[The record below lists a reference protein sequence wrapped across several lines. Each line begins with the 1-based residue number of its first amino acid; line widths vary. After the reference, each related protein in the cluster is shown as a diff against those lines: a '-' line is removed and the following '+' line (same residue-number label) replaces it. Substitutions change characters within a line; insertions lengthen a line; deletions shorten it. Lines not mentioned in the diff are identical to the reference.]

1 MPITALPTPP
11 SRNDPANFAARG
23 DAFLGALPT
32 FQSEANALAVEVD
45 NDRIASAAS
54 ASTATTQATNSANSA
69 TASAASA
76 LSAASASNA
85 SAWISGTTYQAGN
98 VVYSTVNYVSYRRKI
113 TGAGTTDPSA
123 DSTNWVALGF
133 PLQTGNDGKFLKTDG
148 TSPVWE
154 FVNITPF
161 SNSTAL
167 AQLQATSLCF

>member
-1 MPITALPTPP
+1 MAITALPTPP
-11 SRNDPANFAARG
+11 SRDDPANFAARG

-32 FQSEANALAVEVD
+32 FATEANALAVAVNANAVSAD
-45 NDRIASAAS
+45 ADAATASSAAS
-54 ASTATTQATNSANSA
+54 SA
-69 TASAASA
+69 TASAIA
-76 LSAASASNA
+76 AASASNA

-148 TSPVWE
+148 TSPIWE
-154 FVNITPF
+154 TVNTTPF

-167 AQLQATSLCF
+167 AQVQASALCF